1 MGDHVDPAARMDA
14 ARAKLAMQALTSG
27 PWMATGSDMKDLT
40 AKVRRIRSG
49 ASHAR
54 TRDPRTEFGH

>member
-14 ARAKLAMQALTSG
+14 ARAKPAMQALTSG
-27 PWMATGSDMKDLT
+27 PWMATGSEMKDLT
-40 AKVRRIRSG
+40 AKARRIRSV

-54 TRDPRTEFGH
+54 TR